1 MPRDCHVAAYCY
13 IADPLCRICCIC
25 RIILTLSRLCIVGN
39 PWLDPFYQ
47 YDASEFAHGLG
58 LISLGQRH
66 KLKEME
72 LKCQALLKGGT
83 PPHCAGFS
91 VTGLQ
96 CAAAAQRRV
105 LEAFAVCCL
114 FGILVVAKVA

>member
-1 MPRDCHVAAYCY
+1 MQIWAVLLQHAATLLLRFVAFCY
-13 IADPLCRICCIC
+13 VR
-25 RIILTLSRLCIVGN
+25 RGVLTLSRSVIGN

-83 PPHCAGFS
+83 PPHCADFS
-91 VTGLQ
+91 VTGL
-96 CAAAAQRRV
+96 
-105 LEAFAVCCL
+105 
-114 FGILVVAKVA
+114 

>member
-1 MPRDCHVAAYCY
+1 MQIWAVLLQLAATLLLRCD
-13 IADPLCRICCIC
+13 AFAVFCRSN
-25 RIILTLSRLCIVGN
+25 LTLSPIVGN

-83 PPHCAGFS
+83 PPHCAGVICHRLAMLGFCNDQLS
-91 VTGLQ
+91 CVY
-96 CAAAAQRRV
+96 
-105 LEAFAVCCL
+105 
-114 FGILVVAKVA
+114 